1 MNRKVL
7 FALVAIVGATVLHA
21 QAQTTPKFGYTS
33 LEYIVAF
40 MPEAQVAQAELSDY
54 EAQLQSNIEK
64 TYQEFQQ
71 KLAVYQDPANSMI
84 DAVRADKEQELQQL
98 QARVQQLQ
106 QEAPQRLQNKQ
117 NELLG
122 PIYQKA
128 QEAINTTAKENGYTY
143 IFEASSL
150 LFAPEGDELSDL
162 VFQQL
167 GVEVP
172 TAAATT
178 SETPMVGEGH

>member
-1 MNRKVL
+1 MF
-7 FALVAIVGATVLHA
+7 FAVVAA
-21 QAQTTPKFGYTS
+21 QAQTAQKFGYTS

-40 MPEAQVAQAELSDY
+40 MPEAQTAQAELSDY
-54 EAQLQSNIEK
+54 ESQLQTNIQTK
-64 TYQEFQQ
+64 YQEFQQ
-71 KLAVYQDPANSMI
+71 KLAAYQNGQGTMI

-98 QARVQQLQ
+98 QTRLQQLQ

-117 NELLG
+117 AELLG

-128 QEAINTTAKENGYTY
+128 QEAINATAKENGYTY

-150 LFAPEGDELSDL
+150 LYAPEGDEVSAL
-162 VFQQL
+162 VFKKL

-172 TAAATT
+172 TGEGAATGADAAN
-178 SETPMVGEGH
+178 SGGGE